1 MPCIIEAQ
9 KTIDYKTFYK
19 SSDISQMMFVHD
31 FPFELKNEKELES
44 FNPFNCGDKF
54 FERLVWK
61 KDPDHKYKLK
71 HGLAKC
77 TRNIR
82 EKRFKAKTKYN
93 QDEILD
99 VAKKLKSIIDV
110 RIYYI
115 TLNILLIIII
125 YSYIE
130 RRSQLR
136 KSNEKCQW

>member
-1 MPCIIEAQ
+1 MDMPCIIEAQ

-31 FPFELKNEKELES
+31 FPHELNNEKELEN

-82 EKRFKAKTKYN
+82 EKRFKRKTKYN

-110 RIYYI
+110 RKINYFFNFFIIRMVPLI
-115 TLNILLIIII
+115 TKI
-125 YSYIE
+125 
-130 RRSQLR
+130 
-136 KSNEKCQW
+136 K

>member
-1 MPCIIEAQ
+1 
-9 KTIDYKTFYK
+9 
-19 SSDISQMMFVHD
+19 MMFVHD
-31 FPFELKNEKELES
+31 FPFELNNEKDLEN
-44 FNPFNCGDKF
+44 FNPLNCGDKF

-110 RIYYI
+110 
-115 TLNILLIIII
+115 NKNLIF
-125 YSYIE
+125 YLEWS
-130 RRSQLR
+130 R
-136 KSNEKCQW
+136 